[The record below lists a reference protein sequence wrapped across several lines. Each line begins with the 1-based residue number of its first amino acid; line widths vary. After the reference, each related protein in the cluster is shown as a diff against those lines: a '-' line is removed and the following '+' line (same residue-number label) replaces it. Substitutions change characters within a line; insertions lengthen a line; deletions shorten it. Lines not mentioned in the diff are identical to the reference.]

1 MYFIRKALIDA
12 EMNKATEIFVDAMSD
27 QATAAA
33 AKERIDFEEAFTLH
47 HRTVFRAARS
57 VLHDPGLAEDVTQ
70 ETFIRLYNHM
80 DSIRNNEMLRPW
92 LIRVA
97 MNLAKNTIRGNIR
110 ANTRDENYVKETVEN
125 SVFSVESD
133 YEQQSEVNEINR
145 ALSKI
150 REPLKSCLILKQQGL
165 SYREIAESL
174 SLNET
179 SIGTYVARARQEF
192 LRFYGKVGKETL

>member
-1 MYFIRKALIDA
+1 ML
-12 EMNKATEIFVDAMSD
+12 MMSKATGFIVDSMSE

-33 AKERIDFEEAFTLH
+33 ARVTIDFEEAFSLH

-57 VLHDPGLAEDVTQ
+57 VVQDPGLAEDVTQ
-70 ETFIRLYNHM
+70 ETFIKLYNHI
-80 DSIRNNEMLRPW
+80 DSIKDEEMLRPW

-97 MNLAKNTIRGNIR
+97 MNLAKNTVRGKMR

-125 SVFSVESD
+125 SVFSVEKEF
-133 YEQQSEVNEINR
+133 EQKTEVSEIYR
-145 ALSKI
+145 ALDSIK
-150 REPLKSCLILKQQGL
+150 EPLRSCLILRQQGL

-179 SIGTYVARARQEF
+179 SIGTFVARARQEF
-192 LRFYGKVGKETL
+192 LKFYGRQNEEGQRI